1 MRPLAQADGHDAPWL
16 IDEAVPG
23 VAAMVHDVIVRGE
36 DAVREPIV
44 AHELPDVLDR
54 IEFRTF
60 GRQRQESDVGR
71 DAEFS
76 GHVPPGL
83 IKHEHGV
90 SAGCDLAADFGE
102 MHVHG
107 LAVATRHDQRGAF
120 AFCGQIAPKIHAEAR
135 RRSRGATGLVPRL
148 AQRRVIW
155 VFCPIRAS
163 SCHQSSIGVPLG
175 KRLRIC
181 ARRAGKAF

>member
-44 AHELPDVLDR
+44 AHKLPDVLDR

-71 DAEFS
+71 D
-76 GHVPPGL
+76 L
-83 IKHEHGV
+83 
-90 SAGCDLAADFGE
+90 
-102 MHVHG
+102 
-107 LAVATRHDQRGAF
+107 QRNWPKDIVLKLKSRKF
-120 AFCGQIAPKIHAEAR
+120 ASWALCLLQAPKSVAWN
-135 RRSRGATGLVPRL
+135 LL
-148 AQRRVIW
+148 
-155 VFCPIRAS
+155 
-163 SCHQSSIGVPLG
+163 
-175 KRLRIC
+175 
-181 ARRAGKAF
+181 